1 MLPDTTFKN
10 KLSYSAKMKESYTVY
25 NLCRIFCFVR
35 PVAAALKATA
45 RLLFSVLLNA
55 LVKSF

>member
-10 KLSYSAKMKESYTVY
+10 KPFHSAKMENLYTAY

-35 PVAAALKATA
+35 PVAAAAKTTA
-45 RLLFSVLLNA
+45 RILFSVLLNA